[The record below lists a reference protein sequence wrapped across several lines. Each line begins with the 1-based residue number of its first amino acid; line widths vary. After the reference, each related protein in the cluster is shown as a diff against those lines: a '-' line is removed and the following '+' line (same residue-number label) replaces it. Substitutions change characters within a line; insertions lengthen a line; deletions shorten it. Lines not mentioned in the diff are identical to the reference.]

1 MESTSILLLHNEV
14 ILLLLLIYIV
24 HHAEDVKF
32 PYTYVY
38 IYICRF
44 FSLYKDNTNNYN
56 KDKGKKHHW
65 GKRRK
70 ICKTKYIVKTENKTQ
85 L

>member
-1 MESTSILLLHNEV
+1 MCIC
-14 ILLLLLIYIV
+14 
-24 HHAEDVKF
+24 
-32 PYTYVY
+32 

-56 KDKGKKHHW
+56 KDKGKKTI
-65 GKRRK
+65 GVREE
-70 ICKTKYIVKTENKTQ
+70 KYSKPNT